1 MLSENARNTLL
12 QDIIG
17 SLLIG
22 SVVLV
27 SSISGYNYEPA
38 SEEIAL
44 DFSVIQLADFLVL
57 QQRQDAVL
65 IDIREKQYF
74 ENMHIPDS
82 INVPFKS
89 NPDMNI
95 LNKINISSNVI
106 VISDGVIPFEV
117 IAEYFHKLGIDDIKI
132 YTGGWKEWKACGLP
146 VEKQ

>member
-1 MLSENARNTLL
+1 MLSKNARNTLL

-38 SEEIAL
+38 SEEIVF

-65 IDIREKQYF
+65 IDIREKIDLNY
-74 ENMHIPDS
+74 IR
-82 INVPFKS
+82 ILKS
-89 NPDMNI
+89 
-95 LNKINISSNVI
+95 
-106 VISDGVIPFEV
+106 
-117 IAEYFHKLGIDDIKI
+117 
-132 YTGGWKEWKACGLP
+132 
-146 VEKQ
+146 